1 MEYGLI
7 GEHLPHS
14 FSKEIHGLLAPY
26 TYDLCELAPDEL
38 AGFMEKRNF
47 RGINVTIPYK
57 QAVIPFL
64 DDIDET
70 AAAIGAVNTVVNR
83 DGKLYGYNTDY
94 DGLIL
99 MIRRAGIDIVGKKVL
114 IFGTGGTAQTSTAV
128 CRAMGAAD
136 IRYVSRTPDGTPIR
150 ISREVAY
157 TEHADTDIVINTTP
171 LGMYPQGDVLS
182 VDLNRF
188 PSCSGVVDIIYNPLQ
203 TPLMLDA
210 AARGIPAT
218 GGLYM
223 LVAQAAKASSYF
235 TGDAAA
241 LDMVD
246 AVYDRIIRQK
256 QNIVLIGVPS
266 CGKSTV
272 GAQLAEHLGRP
283 FTDTDAM
290 ITARAGVPI
299 PEIFAQKGETAFRD
313 LESEAVAACSVMTG
327 QVIATGGGAVL
338 RPQNVRRLK
347 QNGVLIF
354 LDRPLEQLMPT
365 DDRPLSGNR
374 EALEKRYHERY
385 PLYCRVADRTVS
397 VTTVEETVRQ
407 IEKDWL

>member
-38 AGFMEKRNF
+38 AGFMEKRDF
-47 RGINVTIPYK
+47 HGINVTIPYK

-64 DDIDET
+64 DEIDAA

-94 DGLIL
+94 DGLTL
-99 MIRRAGIDIVGKKVL
+99 LIRRAGIDIAGKKVL

-150 ISREVAY
+150 ISRETAY
-157 TEHADTDIVINTTP
+157 TEHTDTDIVINTTP

-182 VDLNRF
+182 VDLDRF

-235 TGDAAA
+235 TGDAAV
-241 LDMVD
+241 LKLVD

-256 QNIVLIGVPS
+256 QNIVLIGMPS

-290 ITARAGVPI
+290 ITERAGVPI

-347 QNGVLIF
+347 QNGVLVF